1 VGFPD
6 NLAGI
11 AASRR
16 LAGPRTAFAR
26 GRTGMRVELD
36 VDGLMKISPWRF
48 AAERASEN
56 GEEASR

>member
-1 VGFPD
+1 
-6 NLAGI
+6 
-11 AASRR
+11 
-16 LAGPRTAFAR
+16 
-26 GRTGMRVELD
+26 MRVELD